1 MLMRLMQTPFR
12 VRLRCVKLAV
22 LQCLAAAALLCPN
35 VAPAALEP
43 SDYPQQNFLLIG
55 TVPTTL
61 EPSRSFH
68 FKAPMNGSL
77 ELMTTTT
84 SGPAKEGTLLAR
96 MDRERLELEGEMLQ
110 LEAAYSRIREIP
122 EQKLAALQQLRQLEN
137 RSSEIGQQLD
147 FLSEIE
153 RKPEFASLF
162 TENVE
167 SFNEE
172 KRGMTQQLQHER
184 ALAEDLLQKLQA
196 PATAELGEQ
205 LAEMK
210 LKQRQ
215 LDYQQRLRDSQIRM
229 PFDGHYRLLLPTG
242 AERRDYSVL
251 QGDPIL
257 LAEDRSALFGV
268 VEVKGDHWRSLPQ
281 EKLCLNLPGAGA
293 FGPEES
299 GRFERSVLEH
309 SARRPRLFYHFKFD
323 STRLERIEQLRGGII
338 TAQLLLDLRDR
349 TAYVIPKA
357 DLLSAF
363 PTSFDAGWAEGL
375 RQQFKAIRHVYVGQ
389 QAVAVSYEP

>member
-1 MLMRLMQTPFR
+1 
-12 VRLRCVKLAV
+12 VIHA
-22 LQCLAAAALLCPN
+22 LAAAALLCPHT
-35 VAPAALEP
+35 APAALEP
-43 SDYPQQNFLLIG
+43 SDYPQQDFLLIG

-61 EPSRSFH
+61 EPSRSFQ

-77 ELMTTTT
+77 ELMISST
-84 SGPAKEGTLLAR
+84 SGTAQAGTLLAR
-96 MDRERLELEGEMLQ
+96 MDRERLELEGAVLQ

-153 RKPEFASLF
+153 QKPEFASLF

-167 SFNEE
+167 TFHAE
-172 KRGMTQQLQHER
+172 KSGMTQQLQQER
-184 ALAEDLLQKLQA
+184 ALAEDLLHKLQD
-196 PATAELGEQ
+196 PASAKLGEQ
-205 LAEMK
+205 LAGMK

-215 LDYQQRLRDSQIRM
+215 LDYQQRLRDSQLRM
-229 PFDGHYRLLLPTG
+229 PFDGHYRVLLPSG
-242 AERRDYSVL
+242 ADRSAYSIL

-281 EKLCLNLPGAGA
+281 EKLCLNLPAAAA
-293 FGPEES
+293 FSPEES
-299 GRFERSVLEH
+299 GRFARSVLEH

-323 STRLERIEQLRGGII
+323 SPRLERIEQLRGGII
-338 TAQLLLDLRDR
+338 TAELLLDLRDS

-357 DLLSAF
+357 DLLAAF
-363 PTSFDAGWAEGL
+363 PSSFGGGWADGL
-375 RQQFKAIRHVYVGQ
+375 RRQFESIRDVYVGQ
-389 QAVAVSYEP
+389 HAVAVTYEP